1 MKTSPIKIGQ
11 LAVRQHVRDGIPTG
25 KWCVDLPAKLT
36 GRRRRMLF
44 DNQKKQLRW
53 PAR

>member
-11 LAVRQHVRDGIPTG
+11 LTVRRHVRDGTLTG

-44 DNQKKQLRW
+44 DNQRTAVEM
-53 PAR
+53 AR